1 MTRTLY
7 AYLFSLALISLP
19 SLSFAASPNNLGY
32 ESAEHAF
39 MGDEVIL
46 RGSTPHEL
54 TLDNGLKMTYGDI
67 VAMPDYYGDP
77 DHQVS
82 SESTYFAQKKLGI
95 LLVCDTIS
103 PKTYRIGDTVIESG
117 DQILQLHIPPR
128 LAPTGQNNPLL
139 ADLTES
145 LQLTSDYMQYQEL
158 EPKFVTGCTYEPLLR
173 IVERRYG
180 FKAYRVNIP
189 AEWSE
194 RVRDVFHRYIDSGR
208 EPVIGF
214 LYATSAKFQERFPPR
229 VSR

>member
-1 MTRTLY
+1 M
-7 AYLFSLALISLP
+7 S
-19 SLSFAASPNNLGY
+19 
-32 ESAEHAF
+32 E
-39 MGDEVIL
+39 
-46 RGSTPHEL
+46 RGSSGGSLGSFESRRSRQERTPQSLREEVERMYREAPTEL
-54 TLDNGLKMTYGDI
+54 GREIAGKILEMLNAKDRAKRLATYIATADPKDI
-67 VAMPDYYGDP
+67 T
-77 DHQVS
+77 
-82 SESTYFAQKKLGI
+82 TYFAQKKLGI